1 MSEIPC
7 VILAGGRSARM
18 GADKCFLDF
27 KAKSLIEWQFEKM
40 SKLFASVFIS
50 CKADKFGGKF
60 GEKMLIFD
68 ENLEFLSQNSKNALN
83 SNLNSQG
90 ANLRV
95 NLNENSSVNSSVHLN
110 SQGVNSSINLN
121 SQGANLSVNSALSQI
136 SHQNSSSNSMSSQIS
151 RENSALN
158 ANLAKPKREKMADF
172 SSMLALY
179 SVLKAFENKFVF
191 IIGVD
196 TPFVSEKSI
205 QRLILS
211 ANEALMIVPS
221 VANRAHFLCAFYHSQ
236 IAPLCLKCLQNGVH
250 KISALSQNLPPN
262 ALKFVEFSDEN
273 EFFNLNTP
281 QDYERIKNA

>member
-60 GEKMLIFD
+60 GEKTLIFD

-83 SNLNSQG
+83 SNLNSQS
-90 ANLRV
+90 ANLMA
-95 NLNENSSVNSSVHLN
+95 NLNANSSANLN
-110 SQGVNSSINLN
+110 SQGVNLSANLN
-121 SQGANLSVNSALSQI
+121 SQGANSALNQI
-136 SHQNSSSNSMSSQIS
+136 SRQNSSANSMSSQIS

-250 KISALSQNLPPN
+250 KISALSQKLPPN
-262 ALKFVEFSDEN
+262 ALKFIEFSDEN

>member
-1 MSEIPC
+1 MMSEIPC

-60 GEKMLIFD
+60 GEKTLIFD
-68 ENLEFLSQNSKNALN
+68 ENLEFLNQNSKNALN
-83 SNLNSQG
+83 SNLNSQR

-95 NLNENSSVNSSVHLN
+95 NLNANSSVNSSANLN
-110 SQGVNSSINLN
+110 SQGVNLSANLN
-121 SQGANLSVNSALSQI
+121 SQGSNSALSQI
-136 SHQNSSSNSMSSQIS
+136 SHQNSSANLMSSQIS

-158 ANLAKPKREKMADF
+158 ANLAKPKREKKADF

-211 ANEALMIVPS
+211 ANEALMIAPS

-250 KISALSQNLPPN
+250 KISTLSQNLPPN

>member
-1 MSEIPC
+1 MMSEIPC

-60 GEKMLIFD
+60 GEKTLIFD

-83 SNLNSQG
+83 SNLNSQR
-90 ANLRV
+90 ANLIA
-95 NLNENSSVNSSVHLN
+95 NLNANSSANLSANLN
-110 SQGVNSSINLN
+110 SQGVNSS
-121 SQGANLSVNSALSQI
+121 VNSALNQI
-136 SHQNSSSNSMSSQIS
+136 SHQNSSVNSMSSQIS

-158 ANLAKPKREKMADF
+158 ANLAKPKREKKADF

-179 SVLKAFENKFVF
+179 SVLKAFENKFIF

>member
-60 GEKMLIFD
+60 GEKTLIFD

-90 ANLRV
+90 ANL
-95 NLNENSSVNSSVHLN
+95 NANSSVNSALN
-110 SQGVNSSINLN
+110 
-121 SQGANLSVNSALSQI
+121 QI
-136 SHQNSSSNSMSSQIS
+136 SHQNSSVNSMSSQIS
-151 RENSALN
+151 HENSALN
-158 ANLAKPKREKMADF
+158 ANLAKPKREKMANF

-250 KISALSQNLPPN
+250 KINTLSQNLPPN

>member
-60 GEKMLIFD
+60 GEKTLIFD

-83 SNLNSQG
+83 SNLNSQS

-95 NLNENSSVNSSVHLN
+95 NLNANSSANLN
-110 SQGVNSSINLN
+110 SQGVNSSANLN
-121 SQGANLSVNSALSQI
+121 SQGVNSSVNSALSQI
-136 SHQNSSSNSMSSQIS
+136 SRQNSSVNSMSSQIS
-151 RENSALN
+151 HENSALN

-250 KISALSQNLPPN
+250 KISALSQNMPPN

>member
-1 MSEIPC
+1 MMSEIPC

-60 GEKMLIFD
+60 GEKTLIFD
-68 ENLEFLSQNSKNALN
+68 ENLEFLSQNSKNSLN
-83 SNLNSQG
+83 SNLNSQS
-90 ANLRV
+90 
-95 NLNENSSVNSSVHLN
+95 EN
-110 SQGVNSSINLN
+110 
-121 SQGANLSVNSALSQI
+121 
-136 SHQNSSSNSMSSQIS
+136 
-151 RENSALN
+151 LN

-221 VANRAHFLCAFYHSQ
+221 VANRAHFLCALYHSQ

-250 KISALSQNLPPN
+250 KISTLSQNLPPN

>member
-1 MSEIPC
+1 MMSEIPC

-18 GADKCFLDF
+18 GVDKCFLDF
-27 KAKSLIEWQFEKM
+27 KAKSLMEWQFEKM

-60 GEKMLIFD
+60 EEKTLIFD
-68 ENLEFLSQNSKNALN
+68 ENLEFLSQNSKNSLN
-83 SNLNSQG
+83 SNLNSQS
-90 ANLRV
+90 A
-95 NLNENSSVNSSVHLN
+95 NSSVNSALN
-110 SQGVNSSINLN
+110 
-121 SQGANLSVNSALSQI
+121 
-136 SHQNSSSNSMSSQIS
+136 QIS

-211 ANEALMIVPS
+211 ANEALMIAPS

>member
-60 GEKMLIFD
+60 GEKTLIFD
-68 ENLEFLSQNSKNALN
+68 ENLEFLNQNSKNSLN
-83 SNLNSQG
+83 SNLNSHG
-90 ANLRV
+90 ANLSV
-95 NLNENSSVNSSVHLN
+95 NSSVNSNPQGVNLSASLN
-110 SQGVNSSINLN
+110 SQGVNSALN
-121 SQGANLSVNSALSQI
+121 QI
-136 SHQNSSSNSMSSQIS
+136 SHQNSGSNLISNQIS
-151 RENSALN
+151 SENSALN

-236 IAPLCLKCLQNGVH
+236 IASLCLKCLQNGVH

>member
-60 GEKMLIFD
+60 GEKTLIFD

-83 SNLNSQG
+83 SNLSSQS

-95 NLNENSSVNSSVHLN
+95 NLN
-110 SQGVNSSINLN
+110 
-121 SQGANLSVNSALSQI
+121 A
-136 SHQNSSSNSMSSQIS
+136 NSSSNSMSSQIS

-179 SVLKAFENKFVF
+179 SVLKKFENKFVF

>member
-1 MSEIPC
+1 MMSEIPC

-18 GADKCFLDF
+18 GVDKCFLDF

-40 SKLFASVFIS
+40 SKLFKSVFIS

-60 GEKMLIFD
+60 GEKTLIFD

-83 SNLNSQG
+83 SNLNSQS
-90 ANLRV
+90 A
-95 NLNENSSVNSSVHLN
+95 NSSVNSALN
-110 SQGVNSSINLN
+110 
-121 SQGANLSVNSALSQI
+121 
-136 SHQNSSSNSMSSQIS
+136 QIS

-211 ANEALMIVPS
+211 ADETLMIVPS
-221 VANRAHFLCAFYHSQ
+221 VANRAHFLCALYHSQ

-250 KISALSQNLPPN
+250 KIGALSKTLPPN

>member
-1 MSEIPC
+1 MMSEIPC

-60 GEKMLIFD
+60 GEKTLIFD

-95 NLNENSSVNSSVHLN
+95 NLSANSSVNLN
-110 SQGVNSSINLN
+110 SQGVNSSIN
-121 SQGANLSVNSALSQI
+121 SALNQI
-136 SHQNSSSNSMSSQIS
+136 SRQNSSANSMSSQIS
-151 RENSALN
+151 HENSALN
-158 ANLAKPKREKMADF
+158 ANLSKPKREKMADF

-211 ANEALMIVPS
+211 ANKALMIVPS

-236 IAPLCLKCLQNGVH
+236 IVPLCLKCLQNGVH

>member
-60 GEKMLIFD
+60 GEKTLIFD
-68 ENLEFLSQNSKNALN
+68 ENLEFLSQNSKNSLN
-83 SNLNSQG
+83 SNLNSQR

-95 NLNENSSVNSSVHLN
+95 NLSANSNV
-110 SQGVNSSINLN
+110 NLN
-121 SQGANLSVNSALSQI
+121 SQGANSSINSALNQI
-136 SHQNSSSNSMSSQIS
+136 SHQNSSVNSMSSQIS

>member
-27 KAKSLIEWQFEKM
+27 KAKSLIEWQFAKM

-60 GEKMLIFD
+60 GEKTLIFD

-83 SNLNSQG
+83 SNLNSQS

-95 NLNENSSVNSSVHLN
+95 NLSANSSVNLNSQGVNLSANLN
-110 SQGVNSSINLN
+110 SQGVNSSIN
-121 SQGANLSVNSALSQI
+121 SALNQI
-136 SHQNSSSNSMSSQIS
+136 SRQNSSVNSMSSQIS
-151 RENSALN
+151 HENSALN
-158 ANLAKPKREKMADF
+158 ANLAKPKREKMANF

-196 TPFVSEKSI
+196 TPFVSKKSI
-205 QRLILS
+205 QKLILS
-211 ANEALMIVPS
+211 ADEALMIVPS

>member
-1 MSEIPC
+1 MMSEIPC

-60 GEKMLIFD
+60 GEKTLIFD
-68 ENLEFLSQNSKNALN
+68 ENLEFLNQNSKNSLN
-83 SNLNSQG
+83 SNLNSQS

-95 NLNENSSVNSSVHLN
+95 NLKANSSANLN
-110 SQGVNSSINLN
+110 SQGVN
-121 SQGANLSVNSALSQI
+121 LSA
-136 SHQNSSSNSMSSQIS
+136 NSMSSQIS
-151 RENSALN
+151 HENSALN

-250 KISALSQNLPPN
+250 KISTLSQNLPPN

>member
-1 MSEIPC
+1 MMSEIPC

-18 GADKCFLDF
+18 GVDKCFLDF

-40 SKLFASVFIS
+40 SKLFTSVFIS

-60 GEKMLIFD
+60 GEKTLIFD
-68 ENLEFLSQNSKNALN
+68 ENLEFLSQNSKNSLN
-83 SNLNSQG
+83 SNLN
-90 ANLRV
+90 L
-95 NLNENSSVNSSVHLN
+95 H
-110 SQGVNSSINLN
+110 
-121 SQGANLSVNSALSQI
+121 GANLSVNSNPQGVNLSENLNLQGVNSALNQI
-136 SHQNSSSNSMSSQIS
+136 SRQNSSSNLISNQILS
-151 RENSALN
+151 ENSALN
-158 ANLAKPKREKMADF
+158 ANLAKSKREKMADF

-196 TPFVSEKSI
+196 TPFVSKKSI

-211 ANEALMIVPS
+211 ADEALMIVPS
-221 VANRAHFLCAFYHSQ
+221 VANRAHFLCALYHSQ
-236 IAPLCLKCLQNGVH
+236 IAPLCLKCLQNGMH

>member
-1 MSEIPC
+1 MMSEIPC

-60 GEKMLIFD
+60 GEKTLIFD

-83 SNLNSQG
+83 SNLSSQG

-95 NLNENSSVNSSVHLN
+95 NLNANSSVNLN
-110 SQGVNSSINLN
+110 SQGVNSSIN
-121 SQGANLSVNSALSQI
+121 SALNQI
-136 SHQNSSSNSMSSQIS
+136 SRQNSSANSMSSQIS

>member
-1 MSEIPC
+1 
-7 VILAGGRSARM
+7 
-18 GADKCFLDF
+18 
-27 KAKSLIEWQFEKM
+27 
-40 SKLFASVFIS
+40 
-50 CKADKFGGKF
+50 
-60 GEKMLIFD
+60 
-68 ENLEFLSQNSKNALN
+68 
-83 SNLNSQG
+83 
-90 ANLRV
+90 
-95 NLNENSSVNSSVHLN
+95 
-110 SQGVNSSINLN
+110 
-121 SQGANLSVNSALSQI
+121 
-136 SHQNSSSNSMSSQIS
+136 MSSQIS
-151 RENSALN
+151 HENSALN
-158 ANLAKPKREKMADF
+158 ANLAKPKREKMANF

-196 TPFVSEKSI
+196 TPFVSKKSI
-205 QRLILS
+205 QKLILS
-211 ANEALMIVPS
+211 ADEALMIVPS

>member
-60 GEKMLIFD
+60 GEKTLIFD
-68 ENLEFLSQNSKNALN
+68 ENLEFLSQNSKNSLNLN
-83 SNLNSQG
+83 SNLNSHG
-90 ANLRV
+90 ANLSV
-95 NLNENSSVNSSVHLN
+95 NSSVNSNPQGVNLSANLN
-110 SQGVNSSINLN
+110 SQGVNS
-121 SQGANLSVNSALSQI
+121 ALS
-136 SHQNSSSNSMSSQIS
+136 QNSSSNLISNQIS
-151 RENSALN
+151 SENSTLN
-158 ANLAKPKREKMADF
+158 ANLAKPKREKIADF

-196 TPFVSEKSI
+196 TPFVSKKSI
-205 QRLILS
+205 QRLILN

-221 VANRAHFLCAFYHSQ
+221 VANRAHFLCALYHSQ

>member
-1 MSEIPC
+1 MMSEIPC

-60 GEKMLIFD
+60 GEKTLIFD

-83 SNLNSQG
+83 SNLSSQG
-90 ANLRV
+90 ENL
-95 NLNENSSVNSSVHLN
+95 SA
-110 SQGVNSSINLN
+110 NLN
-121 SQGANLSVNSALSQI
+121 SQGANSALSQI
-136 SHQNSSSNSMSSQIS
+136 SRQNSSANSMSSQIS

-158 ANLAKPKREKMADF
+158 ANLAKPKHEKMADF

-221 VANRAHFLCAFYHSQ
+221 VANRAHFLCALYHSQ

-250 KISALSQNLPPN
+250 KISTLSQNLPPN

>member
-1 MSEIPC
+1 MMSEIPC

-60 GEKMLIFD
+60 GEKTLIFD
-68 ENLEFLSQNSKNALN
+68 ENLEFLSQNSKNSLN
-83 SNLNSQG
+83 SNLNSQS
-90 ANLRV
+90 ANLIA
-95 NLNENSSVNSSVHLN
+95 NLSVNSSA
-110 SQGVNSSINLN
+110 NLN
-121 SQGANLSVNSALSQI
+121 SQGANSALSQI
-136 SHQNSSSNSMSSQIS
+136 SS
-151 RENSALN
+151 ENSTLN
-158 ANLAKPKREKMADF
+158 ANLAKSKREKMADF

-196 TPFVSEKSI
+196 TPFVSKKSI

>member
-1 MSEIPC
+1 MMSEIPC

-18 GADKCFLDF
+18 GVDKCFLDF

-60 GEKMLIFD
+60 GEKTLIFD
-68 ENLEFLSQNSKNALN
+68 ENLEFLSQNSKNSLN
-83 SNLNSQG
+83 SNLNSQS
-90 ANLRV
+90 ANLMA
-95 NLNENSSVNSSVHLN
+95 NLNANSSVNLN

-121 SQGANLSVNSALSQI
+121 SQGANSNINSALNQI
-136 SHQNSSSNSMSSQIS
+136 SHQNSSANSMSSQIS

-211 ANEALMIVPS
+211 ANEALMIAPS

-250 KISALSQNLPPN
+250 KIGALSKTLPPN

>member
-1 MSEIPC
+1 MMSEIPC

-60 GEKMLIFD
+60 GEKTLIFD

-90 ANLRV
+90 AN
-95 NLNENSSVNSSVHLN
+95 
-110 SQGVNSSINLN
+110 SSIN
-121 SQGANLSVNSALSQI
+121 SAL
-136 SHQNSSSNSMSSQIS
+136 NQIS

>member
-1 MSEIPC
+1 MMSEIPC

-60 GEKMLIFD
+60 GKKTLIFD

-83 SNLNSQG
+83 SNLSSQS

-95 NLNENSSVNSSVHLN
+95 NLSANSSA
-110 SQGVNSSINLN
+110 NLN
-121 SQGANLSVNSALSQI
+121 SQGANSSVNSALNQI
-136 SHQNSSSNSMSSQIS
+136 SRQNSSANSMSSQIS

-179 SVLKAFENKFVF
+179 SVLKAFDDKFVF

-211 ANEALMIVPS
+211 ANEALMIAPS
-221 VANRAHFLCAFYHSQ
+221 VANRAHFLCALYHSQ

>member
-1 MSEIPC
+1 MMSEIPC

-60 GEKMLIFD
+60 GEKTLIFD

-90 ANLRV
+90 ANL
-95 NLNENSSVNSSVHLN
+95 
-110 SQGVNSSINLN
+110 
-121 SQGANLSVNSALSQI
+121 
-136 SHQNSSSNSMSSQIS
+136 MSSQIS

>member
-60 GEKMLIFD
+60 GEKTLIFD

-83 SNLNSQG
+83 SNLNSQS

-95 NLNENSSVNSSVHLN
+95 NLSANSSVNSSANLN
-110 SQGVNSSINLN
+110 SQGVNSSIN
-121 SQGANLSVNSALSQI
+121 SALNQI
-136 SHQNSSSNSMSSQIS
+136 SHQNSSANSMSSQIS

-205 QRLILS
+205 QKLILS

>member
-1 MSEIPC
+1 MMSEIPC

-18 GADKCFLDF
+18 GVDKCFLDF

-60 GEKMLIFD
+60 GEKTLIFD

-83 SNLNSQG
+83 SNLNSQS

-95 NLNENSSVNSSVHLN
+95 NLNANSSANLN
-110 SQGVNSSINLN
+110 SQGVNLSANLN
-121 SQGANLSVNSALSQI
+121 SQGANSSVNSALSQI
-136 SHQNSSSNSMSSQIS
+136 SS
-151 RENSALN
+151 ENSTLN

-179 SVLKAFENKFVF
+179 SVLKAFEDKFVF

-211 ANEALMIVPS
+211 ANEVLMIVPS

-250 KISALSQNLPPN
+250 KIGALSQNLPPN

>member
-1 MSEIPC
+1 MMSEIPC

-60 GEKMLIFD
+60 GEKTLIFD

-83 SNLNSQG
+83 SNLNSQS
-90 ANLRV
+90 A
-95 NLNENSSVNSSVHLN
+95 NSSVNSALN
-110 SQGVNSSINLN
+110 
-121 SQGANLSVNSALSQI
+121 
-136 SHQNSSSNSMSSQIS
+136 QIS

-221 VANRAHFLCAFYHSQ
+221 VANKAHFLCAFYHSQ

>member
-60 GEKMLIFD
+60 GEKTLIFD

-90 ANLRV
+90 ANL
-95 NLNENSSVNSSVHLN
+95 NANSSVNSALN
-110 SQGVNSSINLN
+110 
-121 SQGANLSVNSALSQI
+121 QI
-136 SHQNSSSNSMSSQIS
+136 SHQNSSVNSMSSQIS
-151 RENSALN
+151 HENSALN
-158 ANLAKPKREKMADF
+158 ANLAKPKREKMANF

>member
-40 SKLFASVFIS
+40 SKLFKSVFIS

-60 GEKMLIFD
+60 GEKTLIFD

-83 SNLNSQG
+83 SNLNSQSADLM
-90 ANLRV
+90 ANL
-95 NLNENSSVNSSVHLN
+95 NANSSVNLN
-110 SQGVNSSINLN
+110 SQGVNSSVNLN
-121 SQGANLSVNSALSQI
+121 SQGANSSINSALNQI
-136 SHQNSSSNSMSSQIS
+136 SRQNSSANSMSSQIS
-151 RENSALN
+151 LENSALN
-158 ANLAKPKREKMADF
+158 ANLAEPKREKMADF

>member
-60 GEKMLIFD
+60 GEKTLIFD
-68 ENLEFLSQNSKNALN
+68 ENLEFLSQNSKNSLN

-90 ANLRV
+90 AN
-95 NLNENSSVNSSVHLN
+95 S
-110 SQGVNSSINLN
+110 
-121 SQGANLSVNSALSQI
+121 SVNSALNQI
-136 SHQNSSSNSMSSQIS
+136 SRQNSSVNSMSSQIS

-158 ANLAKPKREKMADF
+158 ANLAKPKREKIADF

-179 SVLKAFENKFVF
+179 SVLKAFDDKFVF

-196 TPFVSEKSI
+196 TPFVSKKSI

-211 ANEALMIVPS
+211 ANEALMIAPS

>member
-1 MSEIPC
+1 MMSEIPC

-60 GEKMLIFD
+60 GEKTLIFD

-83 SNLNSQG
+83 SNLNSQS

-95 NLNENSSVNSSVHLN
+95 NLNANSSVNSSANLN
-110 SQGVNSSINLN
+110 SQGVNSSIN
-121 SQGANLSVNSALSQI
+121 SALNQI
-136 SHQNSSSNSMSSQIS
+136 SHQNSSANSMSSQIS

-158 ANLAKPKREKMADF
+158 ANLAKPKREKMADL

-250 KISALSQNLPPN
+250 KISTLSQNLPPN

>member
-1 MSEIPC
+1 MMSEIPC

-60 GEKMLIFD
+60 GEKTLIFD

-90 ANLRV
+90 ANL
-95 NLNENSSVNSSVHLN
+95 NANSSVNSALN
-110 SQGVNSSINLN
+110 
-121 SQGANLSVNSALSQI
+121 QI
-136 SHQNSSSNSMSSQIS
+136 SHQNSSVNSMSSQIS
-151 RENSALN
+151 HENSALN
-158 ANLAKPKREKMADF
+158 ANLAKPKREKMANF

-250 KISALSQNLPPN
+250 KINTLSQNLPPN

>member
-18 GADKCFLDF
+18 GVDKCFLDF

-60 GEKMLIFD
+60 GEKTLIFD
-68 ENLEFLSQNSKNALN
+68 ENLEFLSQNSKNSLN
-83 SNLNSQG
+83 SNSNLNSHGANLSVNSSVNSNPQGVNLSANLNSQG
-90 ANLRV
+90 ANSA
-95 NLNENSSVNSSVHLN
+95 LNQISRQNSSV
-110 SQGVNSSINLN
+110 
-121 SQGANLSVNSALSQI
+121 
-136 SHQNSSSNSMSSQIS
+136 NSMSSQIS

-196 TPFVSEKSI
+196 TPFVSKKSI

-221 VANRAHFLCAFYHSQ
+221 VANRAHFLCALYHSQ

-250 KISALSQNLPPN
+250 KISALSQKLPPN

>member
-1 MSEIPC
+1 MMSEIPC

-60 GEKMLIFD
+60 GEKTLIFD

-83 SNLNSQG
+83 SNLNSQR
-90 ANLRV
+90 ANLIA
-95 NLNENSSVNSSVHLN
+95 NLNANSSANLSA
-110 SQGVNSSINLN
+110 NLN
-121 SQGANLSVNSALSQI
+121 SQGANSSINSALNQI
-136 SHQNSSSNSMSSQIS
+136 SRQNSSVNSMSSQIS

-158 ANLAKPKREKMADF
+158 ANLSKPKREKMADF

-221 VANRAHFLCAFYHSQ
+221 VANKAHFLCAFYHSQ

>member
-1 MSEIPC
+1 MMSEIPC

-60 GEKMLIFD
+60 GEKTLIFD

-95 NLNENSSVNSSVHLN
+95 NLSANSSVNLN
-110 SQGVNSSINLN
+110 SQGVNSSVNLN
-121 SQGANLSVNSALSQI
+121 SQGANSSVNSALNQI
-136 SHQNSSSNSMSSQIS
+136 SHQNSSVNSMSSQIS
-151 RENSALN
+151 RKNSALN
-158 ANLAKPKREKMADF
+158 ANLSKPKREKMADF

>member
-60 GEKMLIFD
+60 GEKTLIFD

-83 SNLNSQG
+83 SNLNSQS
-90 ANLRV
+90 ANLMA
-95 NLNENSSVNSSVHLN
+95 NLN
-110 SQGVNSSINLN
+110 SQGVNSS
-121 SQGANLSVNSALSQI
+121 VNSALNQI
-136 SHQNSSSNSMSSQIS
+136 SHQNSSVNSMSSQIS

>member
-1 MSEIPC
+1 MMSEIPC

-18 GADKCFLDF
+18 GVDKCFLDF

-40 SKLFASVFIS
+40 SKLFTSVFIS

-60 GEKMLIFD
+60 GEKTLIFD
-68 ENLEFLSQNSKNALN
+68 ENLEFLSQNSKNSLN
-83 SNLNSQG
+83 SNLNSHGANLSVNSSANLNSQG
-90 ANLRV
+90 AN
-95 NLNENSSVNSSVHLN
+95 
-110 SQGVNSSINLN
+110 SSIN
-121 SQGANLSVNSALSQI
+121 SALNQI
-136 SHQNSSSNSMSSQIS
+136 SHQNSSANSMSSQIS

-179 SVLKAFENKFVF
+179 SVLKAFDDKFVF

-196 TPFVSEKSI
+196 TPFVSKKSI

-211 ANEALMIVPS
+211 ANEALMIAPS
-221 VANRAHFLCAFYHSQ
+221 VANRAHFLCALYHSQ

-250 KISALSQNLPPN
+250 KIGALSKTLPPN

>member
-1 MSEIPC
+1 MMSEIPC

-60 GEKMLIFD
+60 GEKTLIFD

-83 SNLNSQG
+83 SNLNSQS
-90 ANLRV
+90 ANLMA
-95 NLNENSSVNSSVHLN
+95 NLN
-110 SQGVNSSINLN
+110 SQGVNSS
-121 SQGANLSVNSALSQI
+121 VNSALNQI
-136 SHQNSSSNSMSSQIS
+136 SHQNSSVNSMSSQIS

-158 ANLAKPKREKMADF
+158 ANLSKPKREKMADF

>member
-60 GEKMLIFD
+60 GEKTLIFD

-95 NLNENSSVNSSVHLN
+95 NLSANLN
-110 SQGVNSSINLN
+110 SQGVNS
-121 SQGANLSVNSALSQI
+121 
-136 SHQNSSSNSMSSQIS
+136 
-151 RENSALN
+151 ALN
-158 ANLAKPKREKMADF
+158 ANLSKPKREKKADF

>member
-1 MSEIPC
+1 MMSEIPC

-18 GADKCFLDF
+18 GVDKCFLDF

-40 SKLFASVFIS
+40 SKLFTSVFIS

-60 GEKMLIFD
+60 GEKTLIFD

-83 SNLNSQG
+83 SNLNSQS

-95 NLNENSSVNSSVHLN
+95 NLNANSSANLN
-110 SQGVNSSINLN
+110 SQGVNLSANLN
-121 SQGANLSVNSALSQI
+121 SQGANSAL
-136 SHQNSSSNSMSSQIS
+136 SQIS

-158 ANLAKPKREKMADF
+158 ANLAKPKHEKMADF

-179 SVLKAFENKFVF
+179 SVLKAFDDKFVF

-196 TPFVSEKSI
+196 TPFVSKKSI

-211 ANEALMIVPS
+211 ADEALMIVPS
-221 VANRAHFLCAFYHSQ
+221 VANKAHFLCAFYHSQ

-250 KISALSQNLPPN
+250 KISALSQKLPPN